1 MVAATRDSGISTVQC
16 RAPEVHP
23 SGALVDIS
31 ITNVHLD
38 LGAGRRGTDMGPS
51 AIHVAGLVP
60 HLEEMGHH
68 VDQVESFL
76 VEAAEGTRE
85 GDPSARY
92 LAVIARLCARIADKV
107 EADCEVGRFPL
118 VLGGDHA
125 QAIGTISGLAR
136 FWKKQ
141 GKRVGVVWVDAHTD
155 MNTPASSPSGNIHG
169 MPLAVLLG
177 HGPKVLTAL
186 AGDTPAL
193 DPRDVV
199 VIGARAVDSTETPLV
214 RETGVRVY
222 TMSELDRKGTSACVA
237 EAFEHIGDD
246 VAGIHLSFDLDGVDP
261 NDAPGVGT
269 PVPGGLSL
277 RESHLICET
286 AASSGRLIGMEIVE
300 LNPTLDLEN
309 KTGRLSVWLI
319 ESALGRTIL

>member
-1 MVAATRDSGISTVQC
+1 MN
-16 RAPEVHP
+16 
-23 SGALVDIS
+23 IS

-60 HLEEMGHH
+60 HLEALGHA
-68 VDQVESFL
+68 VDRVESFG
-76 VEAAEGTRE
+76 VEAQEGTAQ
-85 GDPSARY
+85 GDINARY
-92 LAVIARLCARIADKV
+92 LSVIAELCRRIADQV
-107 EADCEVGRFPL
+107 EADCEAGRFPL

-125 QAIGTISGLAR
+125 QAIGTISGLSR
-136 FWKKQ
+136 FWKKR
-141 GKRVGVVWVDAHTD
+141 GKRIGVVWADAHAD
-155 MNTPASSPSGNIHG
+155 MNTPDSSPSGNIHG
-169 MPLAVLLG
+169 MPLAALLG
-177 HGPKVLTAL
+177 YGPEALTGM
-186 AGDTPAL
+186 AGDGPAL

-199 VIGARAVDSTETPLV
+199 IIGARAIDITEVPLV
-214 RETGVRVY
+214 KETGIRVY
-222 TMSELDRKGTSACVA
+222 TMSELDRRGTNVCVE
-237 EAFEHIGDD
+237 EAIALVSGDT
-246 VAGIHLSFDLDGVDP
+246 AGIHLSFDLDGVDP

-286 AASSGRLIGMEIVE
+286 AASSGKLIGMELVE